1 MNQTERIS
9 DHDNNQ
15 VNLAQAKPAGT
26 HESHWTEWME
36 SGISPEIA
44 ALNFRTIEDSHELD
58 RILNRNSDRRWKHS
72 DQLVPGWLASGV
84 DPETGESTLTGCQY
98 KPDNPL
104 PQLDS
109 GGTPKPGKWQKYLGA
124 SGVQADPLFL
134 DTGDADYWRKVK
146 DDRSKP
152 LCLTEGI
159 KKAGSGLSQ
168 GYATIAITGVSN
180 GQKLGRL
187 NAKLKQFCQVGRIV
201 YLIFDNDLM
210 TNPDVQKAL
219 DKLGRLVAAAGAIV
233 AVVLLPAGEAKG
245 LDDFLVAHGKEAL
258 DALIEDAMTIEEWR
272 KTFLGKNAK
281 GEALQVEK
289 EPRQIK
295 EFRLLQTLLKDR
307 LRLNGLSKEI
317 ELDGTPFNLDRSR
330 LRLGVYHKIYLE
342 SSREEVQDMIVE
354 IAEANEYSPVVE
366 YLNSVYEEFG
376 DDTSILDDLAKRYFG
391 ADAPISNVMT
401 VRTLIAAVARAF
413 DPGCKHDEAL
423 ILQGPQ
429 DYGKSSFFRILA
441 SQGWFDDSFASVSDK
456 DEKLK
461 LHGAWIVEWA
471 ELETIFRRRDISSTK
486 AFLSCQNDRLRPPY
500 GRAVVQMKRQSI
512 IVGSTNE
519 DEFLSDS
526 TGNRR
531 FWVVPVRKKIDQRL
545 VEQERD
551 RIWAAAVA
559 MYKRGDRWDL
569 SDAEK
574 KDSAAIAAE
583 FQTRD
588 PWFDLVSDYVRSR
601 EIVSARD
608 ILDDAL
614 KIESGRQDQGQ
625 LIRVA
630 KILRESGWKKSFREY
645 KGDRRKVWLAP
656 FRSDDPVL
664 PTRSDSDHPIGSSQ
678 NFEPERV
685 LGDRDPVLPT
695 FAAKPNPEAL
705 QTPALEFA
713 SKSSSFKEKSGSN
726 GYIGS
731 HSLISS
737 VPADPSPKP
746 SRLQRIEADQHPLT
760 LSTHYYRYSGAQP
773 RLTKLFEMKRLAIF
787 QVHAD
792 VALVRVEGCEDIELV
807 SVSEL
812 RAI

>member
-1 MNQTERIS
+1 MNRTEHNSERQE
-9 DHDNNQ
+9 NQ
-15 VNLAQAKPAGT
+15 AELTQAKPDQT
-26 HESHWTEWME
+26 HQSHWAEWME

-44 ALNFRTIEDSHELD
+44 ALNFRTIDDSQELD
-58 RILNRNSDRRWKHS
+58 RVLNRNTDRRWKHS
-72 DQLVPGWLASGV
+72 DQLVPGWLVQGV
-84 DPETGESTLTGCQY
+84 DPETGETTLAGCQY

-104 PQLDS
+104 PQLDKD
-109 GGTPKPGKWQKYLGA
+109 GTPNPGKWQKYLGA

-134 DTGDADYWRKVK
+134 DTGDADYWRRVK
-146 DDRSKP
+146 DDRSVP
-152 LCLTEGI
+152 ILLSEGG
-159 KKAGSGLSQ
+159 KKGAAGLSH

-187 NAKLKQFCQVGRIV
+187 NAKLKQYCPVGRTIYSV
-201 YLIFDNDLM
+201 FDNDLL
-210 TNPDVQKAL
+210 TNPNVQLAL
-219 DKLGRLVAAAGAIV
+219 DKLGRLIATEGAIV
-233 AVVLLPAGEAKG
+233 KVVILPEGAAKG
-245 LDDFLVAHGKEAL
+245 LDDFLAAHGKAAL
-258 DALIEDAMTIEEWR
+258 DELIENAMTIEEWR
-272 KTFLGKNAK
+272 KTFLGKNAN

-289 EPRQIK
+289 EPRQVK

-317 ELDGTPFNLDRSR
+317 ELDGKPFNLDRAR

-376 DDTSILDDLAKRYFG
+376 NDTSILDDLAKRYFG
-391 ADAPISNVMT
+391 ADSPIANVMT

-441 SQGWFDDSFASVSDK
+441 TQNWFDDSFASVSDK

-500 GRAVVQMKRQSI
+500 GRTVVQMKRQSI

-531 FWVVPVRKKIDQRL
+531 FWVVPVRKKIDQQL
-545 VEQERD
+545 VERERD
-551 RIWAAAVA
+551 RIWSAAVA

-574 KDSAAIAAE
+574 KDAAAVASE

-588 PWFDLVSDYVRSR
+588 PWFDLVSDFVRSR

-608 ILDDAL
+608 ILEDAL
-614 KIESGRQDQGQ
+614 EIESGRQDQGQ
-625 LIRVA
+625 LMRIA

-645 KGDRRKVWLAP
+645 KGDRRKIWLSP
-656 FRSDDPVL
+656 TLSSDPVL
-664 PTRSDSDHPIGSSQ
+664 PPRSTSDLVGGSPQ
-678 NFEPERV
+678 NFEPESV
-685 LGDRDPVLPT
+685 IENPDPPVPPFTPKPT
-695 FAAKPNPEAL
+695 QSNS
-705 QTPALEFA
+705 QTPAPELVSA
-713 SKSSSFKEKSGSN
+713 SLSFKEKGGSSGYSGSP
-726 GYIGS
+726 
-731 HSLISS
+731 SLISTVS
-737 VPADPSPKP
+737 TDPP
-746 SRLQRIEADQHPLT
+746 SNTRRLQRIGADLDLQSKP
-760 LSTHYYRYSGAQP
+760 YYRYLGKDPYLNELCGA
-773 RLTKLFEMKRLAIF
+773 KRVTIE

-792 VALVRVEGCEDIELV
+792 VALIRVEGRRSIEQTPLCDL
-807 SVSEL
+807 SL
-812 RAI
+812 IT

>member
-9 DHDNNQ
+9 DHSNDREKMTRT
-15 VNLAQAKPAGT
+15 KPDGT
-26 HESHWTEWME
+26 HQSHWAEWME

-44 ALNFRTIEDSHELD
+44 ALNFRTIDDSQELD
-58 RILNRNSDRRWKHS
+58 RVLNRNTDRRWKHS
-72 DQLVPGWLASGV
+72 DQLVPGWLVQGV
-84 DPETGESTLTGCQY
+84 DPETGETTLAGCQY

-104 PQLDS
+104 PQLDKD
-109 GGTPKPGKWQKYLGA
+109 GTPNPGKWQKYLGA

-134 DTGDADYWRKVK
+134 DTGDADYWRRVK
-146 DDRSKP
+146 DDRSVP
-152 LCLTEGI
+152 ILLSEGG
-159 KKAGSGLSQ
+159 KKGAAGLSH

-187 NAKLKQFCQVGRIV
+187 NAKLKQYCPVGRTIYSV
-201 YLIFDNDLM
+201 FDNDLL
-210 TNPDVQKAL
+210 TNPNVQLAL
-219 DKLGRLVAAAGAIV
+219 DKLGRLIAVEGAIV
-233 AVVLLPAGEAKG
+233 RVIILPEGAAKG
-245 LDDFLVAHGKEAL
+245 LDDFLAAHGKEAL
-258 DALIEDAMTIEEWR
+258 DKLIENAMTIEEWR
-272 KTFLGKNAK
+272 KTFLGKNAN

-289 EPRQIK
+289 EPRQVK

-317 ELDGTPFNLDRSR
+317 ELDGKPFNLDRAR

-376 DDTSILDDLAKRYFG
+376 NDTSILDDLAKRYFG
-391 ADAPISNVMT
+391 ADSPIANVMT

-441 SQGWFDDSFASVSDK
+441 SQDWFDDSFASVSDK

-500 GRAVVQMKRQSI
+500 GRTVVQMKRQSI

-531 FWVVPVRKKIDQRL
+531 FWVVPVRKKIDQQL
-545 VEQERD
+545 VERERD
-551 RIWAAAVA
+551 RIWSAAVA

-574 KDSAAIAAE
+574 KDAAAVASE

-588 PWFDLVSDYVRSR
+588 PWFDLVSDFVRSR

-608 ILDDAL
+608 ILEDAL
-614 KIESGRQDQGQ
+614 EIESGRQDQGQ
-625 LIRVA
+625 LMRIA

-645 KGDRRKVWLAP
+645 KGDRRKIWLAP
-656 FRSDDPVL
+656 TLSGDPVL
-664 PTRSDSDHPIGSSQ
+664 PPRSTSDLVGGSPQ
-678 NFEPERV
+678 NFEPESV
-685 LGDRDPVLPT
+685 IDDLDPPVPPFTPKPT
-695 FAAKPNPEAL
+695 QSNL
-705 QTPALEFA
+705 QTPAPEPVSTSL
-713 SKSSSFKEKSGSN
+713 SFKEKGGSSGYSGSP
-726 GYIGS
+726 
-731 HSLISS
+731 SLISTVS
-737 VPADPSPKP
+737 GDPPSNPK
-746 SRLQRIEADQHPLT
+746 RLQRIGADLDLQSKP
-760 LSTHYYRYSGAQP
+760 YYRYLGKDP
-773 RLTKLFEMKRLAIF
+773 YLNELCGVKRVTIE
-787 QVHAD
+787 QVHAE
-792 VALVRVEGCEDIELV
+792 VALIRVEGRRSIEQTPLCD
-807 SVSEL
+807 L
-812 RAI
+812 RLIP